1 MKVSHIP
8 PFGVRMPPDLKEKI
22 DMASKQSGRS
32 MNAEIVYRLQKSF
45 ENPSKQS
52 GSETG
57 SASEDHRISS
67 SDSRKLKGLLSR
79 MLDMV
84 EMAEQDEAR
93 EADKFNFTHE
103 HKLMM
108 FTDLIAQY
116 TACCIVQSDA
126 DRFAG
131 FGVLWID
138 PANLSL
144 HINL

>member
-22 DMASKQSGRS
+22 DMASKQTGRS

-79 MLDMV
+79 MLEMV
-84 EMAEQDEAR
+84 EIADQDEAR
-93 EADKFNFTHE
+93 EAVEENEAYDRRSELDEKTE
-103 HKLMM
+103 
-108 FTDLIAQY
+108 
-116 TACCIVQSDA
+116 QSKGNESA
-126 DRFAG
+126 DERYKDNSEWGRFK
-131 FGVLWID
+131 
-138 PANLSL
+138 
-144 HINL
+144 

>member
-32 MNAEIVYRLQKSF
+32 MNAEIVYRLQQSF

-57 SASEDHRISS
+57 STSEDHRISS

-79 MLDMV
+79 MLEMV

-93 EADKFNFTHE
+93 EIVEENEAYESRAELDEKTEQSNGSESADERYKDKPE
-103 HKLMM
+103 WG
-108 FTDLIAQY
+108 
-116 TACCIVQSDA
+116 
-126 DRFAG
+126 RFK
-131 FGVLWID
+131 
-138 PANLSL
+138 
-144 HINL
+144 